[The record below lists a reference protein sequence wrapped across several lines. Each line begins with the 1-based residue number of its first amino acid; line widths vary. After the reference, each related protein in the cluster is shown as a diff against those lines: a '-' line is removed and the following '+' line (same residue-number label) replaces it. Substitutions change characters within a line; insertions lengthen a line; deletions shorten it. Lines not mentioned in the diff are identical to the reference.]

1 MKTALIRLTQ
11 ERPKIL
17 VLATIAAS
25 LFLASGIR
33 FILFEDDIL
42 NMLPTDMPSR
52 VIWEEV
58 EEQFGATEPLLVSLG
73 GEGTLFTP
81 ERLALIWDI
90 TRMLEDDPLVDE
102 VMSLATMNRIDNV
115 DGFLEV
121 GDLMPYRDLTAADIV
136 NLVGYLD
143 ANPEIA
149 DRLVS
154 TNRRY
159 SMIAILPRATTSD
172 QDLAAAVTRAV
183 EVVPEGI
190 EISLAGMPY
199 VRGILSETVRVEV
212 FSLMRIGLVVLALV
226 LLLNLRSLP
235 GLGMV
240 LMVNVLSTASMA
252 GFLGWLYY
260 FTGSDQFTFT
270 ILNSS
275 MPVILLTIAT
285 ADGVHVM
292 TRFFR
297 EMRNRKDVRAS
308 VEATMNVLMLPI
320 FLTSITT
327 IAGFISLVTTPLRV
341 MTGYGVAIS
350 FGIFWA
356 WLLSITLLPSLM
368 GMTKWNQSGRALSS
382 SGAMENI
389 IHRLGKSVLRRP
401 KTILAGG
408 LALVIFSII
417 GTTMLVVEVNFLA
430 FFKPSSPIR
439 QSIEFVDDNFAGT
452 LNLAFEISGDIK
464 DPNTLRQMETIQN
477 HLEAQPYVGST
488 VSIANIVRKLHRTIM
503 DDSVQYEIIP
513 ESRGQVAN
521 LLTLY
526 GMTGDPDDFSS
537 LVDYDYSKALISA
550 TLKQNT
556 TGKMM
561 EMVDETNSYL
571 ENFPK
576 ENIEV
581 RFTGFPVFISDFVDV
596 LITSSLRSLAVSLV
610 LVILLS
616 WFFFKSLLWG
626 MLAVLPL
633 GTAIIFNFGLMG
645 WFGLELNHIT
655 ALLTSIIIGV
665 GVDFA
670 VHFIAQYRHFMGEG
684 VPQDDVC
691 LATIDDIGYPILL
704 NVAAVSVGFSALLF
718 SEFVPM
724 GYMGGLVII
733 SMVSC
738 ALGTLTI
745 LATITHL
752 MRAKVAAP
760 ELA

>member
-1 MKTALIRLTQ
+1 MKAALIQLTQ
-11 ERPKIL
+11 ERPRVL
-17 VLATIAAS
+17 VLATIAIS
-25 LFLASGIR
+25 LVLASGIR
-33 FILFEDDIL
+33 FIHFEDDIL
-42 NMLPTDMPSR
+42 KMLPTDMPSR

-58 EEQFGATEPLLVSLG
+58 EEQFGATEALLVSLG

-90 TRMLEDDPLVDE
+90 TRTLEDDPSVDE

-121 GDLMPYRDLTAADIV
+121 GDLMPYRDLSPTDISG
-136 NLVGYLD
+136 LETYLD

-149 DRLVS
+149 DRFVS

-159 SMIAILPRATTSD
+159 AMMAVVPHTTASD
-172 QDLAAAVTRAV
+172 EELAAAVTRAV
-183 EVVPEGI
+183 EAVPEGI

-199 VRGILSETVRVEV
+199 VRGILSETVRTEV
-212 FSLMRIGLVVLALV
+212 FTLMRIGLVVLALV
-226 LLLNLRSLP
+226 LLLNLRSVA
-235 GLGMV
+235 GLGML

-252 GFLGWLYY
+252 GFLGWMFH
-260 FTGSDQFTFT
+260 FTGSDQFNFT

-285 ADGVHVM
+285 ADGVHII

-297 EMRNRKDVRAS
+297 EMRERHDVRSS
-308 VEATMNVLMLPI
+308 VEATMNVLMLPV

-341 MTGYGVAIS
+341 MTGYGIAIS

-356 WLLSITLLPSLM
+356 WILSITLLPSVM
-368 GMTKWNQSGRALSS
+368 GMAKWNLSGRALSG
-382 SGAMENI
+382 SGAMEGV
-389 IHRLGKSVLRRP
+389 IHRLGQAVLRRP
-401 KTILAGG
+401 RTVLAGG
-408 LALVIFSII
+408 LALIVFSII

-452 LNLAFEISGDIK
+452 LNLVIEVTGDMK
-464 DPNTLRQMETIQN
+464 DPQTLRQMETIQN
-477 HLEAQPYVGST
+477 HLETQPYMGST
-488 VSIANIVRKLHRTIM
+488 VSLVNIVRKLHRTIM

-513 ESRGQVAN
+513 ETRGQVAN

-526 GMTGDPDDFSS
+526 SMTGDPDDFSS

-550 TLKQNT
+550 TVKQNT
-556 TGKMM
+556 TGQMM
-561 EMVDETNSYL
+561 EMVAQTSSYL
-571 ENFPK
+571 EELPK
-576 ENIEV
+576 ENITV

-610 LVILLS
+610 LIILLS

-626 MLAVLPL
+626 ALAVLPL
-633 GTAIIFNFGLMG
+633 GTAIILNFGLMG
-645 WFGLELNHIT
+645 WFGLDLNHVT

-670 VHFIAQYRHFMGEG
+670 VHFIAQYRHFMSAG
-684 VPQDDVC
+684 VPREDVC
-691 LATIDDIGYPILL
+691 QETIDDVGYPILL

-718 SEFVPM
+718 SEFIPM

-738 ALGTLTI
+738 TLGTLTI
-745 LATITHL
+745 LATVTHL
-752 MRAKVAAP
+752 MREKVAAP
-760 ELA
+760 KGT

>member
-1 MKTALIRLTQ
+1 MKAALIRLTQ
-11 ERPKIL
+11 ERPRIP
-17 VLATIAAS
+17 VLATIAIS
-25 LFLASGIR
+25 LVLISGIR
-33 FILFEDDIL
+33 FIHFEDDIL
-42 NMLPTDMPSR
+42 KMLPTDMPSR

-58 EEQFGATEPLLVSLG
+58 EEQFGATEALLVSLG

-90 TRMLEDDPLVDE
+90 TRTLEDDPRVDE
-102 VMSLATMNRIDNV
+102 VMSLATLNRIDNV

-121 GDLMPYRDLTAADIV
+121 GDLMPYRDLSPTDISG
-136 NLVGYLD
+136 LEAYLD

-149 DRLVS
+149 DRLIS

-159 SMIAILPRATTSD
+159 AMMAVVPHTTASD
-172 QDLAAAVTRAV
+172 EEIAAAVTRAV
-183 EVVPEGI
+183 AAVPEGI

-199 VRGILSETVRVEV
+199 VRGVLSETVRTEV
-212 FSLMRIGLVVLALV
+212 FTLMRIGLVVLALV
-226 LLLNLRSLP
+226 LLLNLRSVA

-252 GFLGWLYY
+252 GFLGWMFH
-260 FTGSDQFTFT
+260 FTGSDQFNFT

-285 ADGVHVM
+285 ADGVHII

-297 EMRNRKDVRAS
+297 EMRVRHDVRSS
-308 VEATMNVLMLPI
+308 VEATMNVLMLPV

-341 MTGYGVAIS
+341 MTGYGIAIS

-356 WLLSITLLPSLM
+356 WVLSITLLPSVM
-368 GMTKWNQSGRALSS
+368 GMVKWNLSGRALSG
-382 SGAMENI
+382 SGAMEGV
-389 IHRLGKSVLRRP
+389 IHRLGQAVLRRP
-401 KTILAGG
+401 RTVLAGG
-408 LALVIFSII
+408 LALIVFSII

-452 LNLAFEISGDIK
+452 LNLVIEVSGDMK
-464 DPNTLRQMETIQN
+464 DPQTLRQMETIQN
-477 HLEAQPYVGST
+477 HLETQPYMGST
-488 VSIANIVRKLHRTIM
+488 ISLVNIVRKLPRTIM
-503 DDSVQYEIIP
+503 DDSVQYETIP
-513 ESRGQVAN
+513 ETRGQVAN

-526 GMTGDPDDFSS
+526 SMTGDPDDFSS

-550 TLKQNT
+550 TVKQNT
-556 TGKMM
+556 TGQMM
-561 EMVDETNSYL
+561 EMVDQTSRYL
-571 ENFPK
+571 EALPK
-576 ENIEV
+576 ENITV

-596 LITSSLRSLAVSLV
+596 LIISSLRSLAVSLV
-610 LVILLS
+610 LIILLS
-616 WFFFKSLLWG
+616 WIFFKSLLWG
-626 MLAVLPL
+626 ALAVLPL
-633 GTAIIFNFGLMG
+633 GTAIILNFGLMG
-645 WFGLELNHIT
+645 WFGLNLNHVT

-670 VHFIAQYRHFMGEG
+670 VHFIAQYRHFISVG
-684 VPQDDVC
+684 VPRGDVC
-691 LATIDDIGYPILL
+691 QATIDDVGYPILL

-718 SEFVPM
+718 SEFIPM

-745 LATITHL
+745 LATVSHL
-752 MRAKVAAP
+752 LRDKVAAP
-760 ELA
+760 DGT